1 MIRNKRLVALTEKEK
16 KMVKEKE
23 NLEDKLYLIDK
34 KIFQLEQLYED
45 KKLIEERIQQI
56 NDLISSNPAR
66 LRW

>member
-1 MIRNKRLVALTEKEK
+1 MIRNKSLAPTWKEIK
-16 KMVKEKE
+16 KLEKEKE

-56 NDLISSNPAR
+56 NDLIDLNPAN